1 MENDSK
7 KGEKGLMN
15 IITFEEFRSIML
27 CDITNNHSCI
37 EIEFC
42 VDNYKDYQCSWLGK
56 MFDSKS
62 EKSIYWFGLT
72 EDGSQA
78 YDYETFDQF
87 SNAKVFYN
95 KSIREIWDLVTILS
109 IDACD
114 IEERL
119 PFYLELK

>member
-1 MENDSK
+1 
-7 KGEKGLMN
+7 MN
-15 IITFEEFRSIML
+15 KITYEEFCSVML
-27 CDITNNHSCI
+27 YNITNNQTCI

-42 VDNYKDYQCSWLGK
+42 IDNCKDYQCSWLGK
-56 MFDSKS
+56 MLDSKG

-87 SNAKVFYN
+87 LNAKVFYD
-95 KSIREIWDLVTILS
+95 KSIKEIWDLVTILS
-109 IDACD
+109 IDVCD

>member
-1 MENDSK
+1 
-7 KGEKGLMN
+7 MN
-15 IITFEEFRSIML
+15 KISFEEFRSVML
-27 CDITNNHSCI
+27 HNITNNQTCI

-56 MFDSKS
+56 MLNSKR

-78 YDYETFDQF
+78 YDYESFEQF
-87 SNAKVFYN
+87 SNAKVFYG
-95 KSIREIWDLVTILS
+95 KSIKEIWDLVTILS

-114 IEERL
+114 VEERL
-119 PFYLELK
+119 PFYLGVK